1 MALFGVL
8 SDPWSGVAAIA
19 TVWVRQGAQE
29 ELSHSAKV
37 AQPFSRGG
45 GWDSTPGSGT
55 AEPMTSS
62 HSAFAHYVKFLP
74 TFLPLV
80 CWEYYYSAKTLFHL
94 HSLT

>member
-37 AQPFSRGG
+37 AQPFSRAGAG
-45 GWDSTPGSGT
+45 IQPQAVALQSP
-55 AEPMTSS
+55 
-62 HSAFAHYVKFLP
+62 
-74 TFLPLV
+74 
-80 CWEYYYSAKTLFHL
+80 
-94 HSLT
+94 